1 MSMIIG
7 KRDKDH
13 IIFLEDSLTK
23 EIKNT
28 KEAIILAKSFKR
40 QRDEIFDKLVSIF
53 NSVSIDELE
62 DNPKLK
68 DLIQRLGKINIDD
81 LAHYDLFDMEE
92 P

>member
-1 MSMIIG
+1 MIIG

-23 EIKNT
+23 EIENT

-40 QRDEIFDKLVSIF
+40 QRDEIFDELVGIF

-68 DLIQRLGKINIDD
+68 DVIQRLGKITIYD

-92 P
+92 S

>member
-1 MSMIIG
+1 MIIG

-23 EIKNT
+23 EIENT

-40 QRDEIFDKLVSIF
+40 QRDEIFDELVGIF

-68 DLIQRLGKINIDD
+68 DVIQRLGKITIYD
-81 LAHYDLFDMEE
+81 LAHYYLFDVEE
-92 P
+92 S